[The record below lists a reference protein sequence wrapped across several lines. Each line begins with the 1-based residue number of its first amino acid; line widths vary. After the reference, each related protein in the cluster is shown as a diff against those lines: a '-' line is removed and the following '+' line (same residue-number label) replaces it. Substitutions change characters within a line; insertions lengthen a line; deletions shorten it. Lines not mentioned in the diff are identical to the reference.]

1 MYRLITRLLTR
12 VSLGGALVAGSLLTG
27 STAHADAAPQ
37 VRVVLESFTAFI
49 LEESGHDEI
58 YVTAQRGSSKS
69 QKLFPQ
75 SDSYL
80 SVAKNDCVS
89 IRGGACPVGSRLR
102 SFSAVNTPTYP
113 ADGQIL
119 MVTLWDDDLSGD
131 DALVNVPLW
140 PHPISENEYHTENA
154 RINGYYYQLKFRLEP
169 VWA

>member
-27 STAHADAAPQ
+27 SPSHADTAPM
-37 VRVVLESFTAFI
+37 VRVVLESFMAYD

-58 YVTAQRGSSKS
+58 FVMAQRGNKA
-69 QKLFPQ
+69 QRLFPQ

-89 IRGGACPVGSRLR
+89 INGGYCPVGSRLR
-102 SFSAVNTPTYP
+102 SFRAVNTPSYP
-113 ADGQIL
+113 ADGQLL
-119 MVTLWDDDLSGD
+119 MVVLWDDDLSGD

-140 PHPISENEYHTENA
+140 PQPISQNEHHREEA
-154 RINGYYYQLKFRLEP
+154 DINGYHYVIEFRLEP
-169 VWA
+169 AWA